1 MKRYVSFIFG
11 TTIICLPLPLLPKHP
26 ILYALAF
33 FSMLVLIVIVLTVCT
48 GFIRIAKK

>member
-11 TTIICLPLPLLPKHP
+11 ATSICLPLPLLPKHP
-26 ILYALAF
+26 ILYAVALLT
-33 FSMLVLIVIVLTVCT
+33 MLVLIVIVLTFCT